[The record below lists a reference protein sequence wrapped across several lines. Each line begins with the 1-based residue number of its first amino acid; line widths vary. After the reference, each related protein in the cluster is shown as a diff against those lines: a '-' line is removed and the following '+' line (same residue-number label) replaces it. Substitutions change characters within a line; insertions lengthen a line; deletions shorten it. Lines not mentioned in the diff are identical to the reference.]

1 MVPRRW
7 KVLPGSEAQPPPSR
21 QVKPEEGL
29 EIKVKVEE
37 EEEEEEEDEGLEETM
52 EMYRVHSTNTNIPP
66 RTKTWLQRKG
76 RSAGL
81 RHNPQHKPAMQ
92 MLLNQEEEWQEWPEE
107 MPQEEEDLEEEALED
122 ETREGGHIPNTAPSL
137 NGPFKANNA
146 APSSVS
152 VSDTASETDA
162 PLVVRK
168 DWRKVLP
175 FTFSRQQEGE
185 LVEWYRQNTILYDKE
200 HEDYRMR
207 EKKNKL
213 FQEKAKEYPD
223 CSYDQLCQWIKNQRT
238 IYGKLTIMGTKTGTA
253 GKKFTKRQQW
263 IHDKWSFMK
272 PHIVRVERR
281 RSCKKFQKLNPPPSA
296 PLAEVEDPL
305 EVTSI
310 TRAGLM
316 PIGPTVPNWAPRLL
330 MPALSTTT
338 PSTSQQ
344 HYQRRMAHENHS
356 EASSPDVT
364 NGDEEGE
371 RNEMIRILIEQAKD
385 ATRAF
390 HEDPKPKSPQEEYV
404 KSLTRFIGSLINC
417 APNNRML
424 TFTRGLLNYV
434 LDFCEQ
440 SEQPMPQVR
449 RQQMPPRQMFP
460 MEQPSQ
466 YYEQSLMGH
475 PPHMRMGAQPHLQAD
490 QRRLS
495 MTSPQTYA
503 NLHPAG
509 SLTSNNVDYTPQE
522 QHRLAPPPRGDYS
535 RDQGH
540 H

>member
-7 KVLPGSEAQPPPSR
+7 KVLPGSEAQPPPNR
-21 QVKPEEGL
+21 QVKTEEGL
-29 EIKVKVEE
+29 EIEVKVEE
-37 EEEEEEEDEGLEETM
+37 EEEEDEDEGLEETM

-66 RTKTWLQRKG
+66 RTKV
-76 RSAGL
+76 
-81 RHNPQHKPAMQ
+81 
-92 MLLNQEEEWQEWPEE
+92 LLNQEEEWQEWPEE

-122 ETREGGHIPNTAPSL
+122 ETREGGHVPTTTAPSL

-223 CSYDQLCQWIKNQRT
+223 CTYDQLCQWIKNQRT
-238 IYGKLTIMGTKTGTA
+238 IYGKLTTMATKTGTA

-296 PLAEVEDPL
+296 PHALVEDPFQGAST
-305 EVTSI
+305 TSS
-310 TRAGLM
+310 GLK
-316 PIGPTVPNWAPRLL
+316 PIGPIVPNWAPRLL
-330 MPALSTTT
+330 MPALSSTS

-344 HYQRRMAHENHS
+344 HFQRRMAHESHS
-356 EASSPDVT
+356 GASSPDVT
-364 NGDEEGE
+364 NEDGEGE
-371 RNEMIRILIEQAKD
+371 RNELFRILIEQAKD

-390 HEDPKPKSPQEEYV
+390 HEDPKTKSPQEDYV
-404 KSLTRFIGSLINC
+404 KSLTSFIGSLINC
-417 APNNRML
+417 TPDNRML

-440 SEQPMPQVR
+440 SEQLMPQVG

-466 YYEQSLMGH
+466 YYEQKGAREKTGNYRPVSLTSVVGKMLESIIKEQSMMGH

-490 QRRLS
+490 QV
-495 MTSPQTYA
+495 Y
-503 NLHPAG
+503 NLKNKIV
-509 SLTSNNVDYTPQE
+509 SLDCPLIICQSQLVKMIKFTLLFIMFMCFKNS
-522 QHRLAPPPRGDYS
+522 S
-535 RDQGH
+535 
-540 H
+540 

>member
-7 KVLPGSEAQPPPSR
+7 KVLPGSEAQPPPNR
-21 QVKPEEGL
+21 QVKTEEGL
-29 EIKVKVEE
+29 EIKVKVE

-66 RTKTWLQRKG
+66 RTKV
-76 RSAGL
+76 
-81 RHNPQHKPAMQ
+81 
-92 MLLNQEEEWQEWPEE
+92 LLNQEEEWQEWPEE

-122 ETREGGHIPNTAPSL
+122 ETREGGHVPTTAPSL

-223 CSYDQLCQWIKNQRT
+223 CTYDQLCQWIKNQRT

-281 RSCKKFQKLNPPPSA
+281 RSCKKN
-296 PLAEVEDPL
+296 LAGNL
-305 EVTSI
+305 GVTD
-310 TRAGLM
+310 
-316 PIGPTVPNWAPRLL
+316 TVPNWAPRLL
-330 MPALSTTT
+330 MPALSSTS

-344 HYQRRMAHENHS
+344 HFQRRMAHENHS
-356 EASSPDVT
+356 GASSPDVT
-364 NGDEEGE
+364 NGDREGE
-371 RNEMIRILIEQAKD
+371 RNELIRILIEQAKD

-390 HEDPKPKSPQEEYV
+390 HEDPKTKSPQEDYV
-404 KSLTRFIGSLINC
+404 KSLTSFIGSLITC
-417 APNNRML
+417 TPDNRML

-440 SEQPMPQVR
+440 VNMSLHLSCRFCMPLC
-449 RQQMPPRQMFP
+449 PCELNF
-460 MEQPSQ
+460 
-466 YYEQSLMGH
+466 LWIK
-475 PPHMRMGAQPHLQAD
+475 
-490 QRRLS
+490 
-495 MTSPQTYA
+495 
-503 NLHPAG
+503 
-509 SLTSNNVDYTPQE
+509 
-522 QHRLAPPPRGDYS
+522 
-535 RDQGH
+535 
-540 H
+540 